1 MQDVCVG
8 YPDFD
13 GALIIK
19 GNDEWKLR
27 RLFSDEKI
35 RQLISAQPD
44 VRFLLNNLHGGVWSN
59 SLPKWVDELH
69 FEVVVEMRGSGVP
82 G

>member
-1 MQDVCVG
+1 MQGVCVG
-8 YPDFD
+8 YPEFD
-13 GALIIK
+13 GAFIIK

-59 SLPKWVDELH
+59 GLPKRVDELH
-69 FEVVVEMRGSGVP
+69 FEVVVETRGSGVP

>member
-1 MQDVCVG
+1 MQGVCVG
-8 YPDFD
+8 YPEFD
-13 GALIIK
+13 GAFIIK

-27 RLFSDEKI
+27 RLFSYAKI

-44 VRFLLNNLHGGVWSN
+44 LRFFVNNRHRGAWGKSF
-59 SLPKWVDELH
+59 PRWVDELH
-69 FEVVVEMRGSGVP
+69 FEVVVETRGSGVP